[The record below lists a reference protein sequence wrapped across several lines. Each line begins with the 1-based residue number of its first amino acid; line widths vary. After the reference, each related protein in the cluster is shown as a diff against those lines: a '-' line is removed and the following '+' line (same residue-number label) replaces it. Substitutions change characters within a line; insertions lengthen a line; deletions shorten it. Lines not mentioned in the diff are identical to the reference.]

1 MRRLLPLAVSALLL
15 CLGALPSAL
24 AGADAPTEWSA
35 RHILVAFKGA
45 ERAQA
50 TRSKAEAKELA
61 EKALAEIRAGGAFEK
76 VSHTYSDDKASDA
89 QGGFLGIFARGSMTP
104 LFQTAV
110 EGLKEGEVSGVV
122 ESPFGWHII
131 QRLSMADAVKI
142 MEATTASF
150 VAAIFSYKGSRDP
163 QAVRARDLAQQ
174 DAVKA
179 MTLLRKGAPF
189 ESVPPELG
197 ATPMKPGWAPFT
209 LRKGMIRPEFKTIE
223 ETVFAL
229 AVGQVSDPFD
239 TPAGWMVIVRKPWF
253 RVHVQHLIVMYAGNP
268 ASPANVTRTKA
279 EARARAEEALKK
291 LEADPT
297 AWAKIVAEYSDE
309 EGAGARLGD
318 LPAIEPGSGMV
329 PEFEVA
335 VANIPSGGHSQV
347 FESKFGFHV
356 VRRVD

>member
-1 MRRLLPLAVSALLL
+1 MHRLLPLVVSALFL

-24 AGADAPTEWSA
+24 AGTDAPTEWSA
-35 RHILVAFKGA
+35 RHILVAYQGA
-45 ERAQA
+45 KSAQA

-76 VSHTYSDDKASDA
+76 VSHTYSDDKTSDA
-89 QGGFLGIFARGSMTP
+89 QGGFLGIFSKGMMTP
-104 LFQTAV
+104 AFQTAV
-110 EGLKEGEVSGVV
+110 EGLKDGEVSGVV
-122 ESPFGWHII
+122 ESPFGWHVI
-131 QRLSMADAVKI
+131 QRISLADAVKI

-163 QAVRARDLAQQ
+163 QAVRAKDLAQQ

-179 MTLLRKGAPF
+179 MTLLRKGATF
-189 ESVPPELG
+189 ESLPPELG
-197 ATPMKPGWAPFT
+197 ATPMKPGWTAFT
-209 LRKGMIRPEFKTIE
+209 LRKGMIRPEFKAIE

-253 RVHVQHLIVMYAGNP
+253 RMHVQHLIVMYAGNQ
-268 ASPANVTRTKA
+268 ASPPSVTRTKVQ
-279 EARARAEEALKK
+279 ARARAEEALKK

-297 AWAKIVAEYSDE
+297 AWATIVAEYSDE
-309 EGAGARLGD
+309 PGAGERLGD
-318 LPAIEPGSGMV
+318 LPTIEPGSGMV
-329 PEFEVA
+329 PEFEIA
-335 VANIPSGGHSQV
+335 VSTIPSGGHSQV
-347 FESKFGFHV
+347 FESQFGFHV